1 MPAGL
6 GVLEAV
12 FIALL
17 VPPLNTPALVG
28 VLLTYRAIYYLA
40 PLLVA
45 LVLYAT
51 VEARGKIKSGR
62 R

>member
-1 MPAGL
+1 
-6 GVLEAV
+6 V

-51 VEARGKIKSGR
+51 VEARGKIKAGR